1 MNDPELLEEEFYE
14 ALEKILSRDLVVSLK
29 AECEEVF

>member
-14 ALEKILSRDLVVSLK
+14 ALEKILPRDLVVSLK
-29 AECEEVF
+29 AECGELF